1 MLRIYEKASIRK
13 LIRAVRKILVYLFRS
28 KMFLFI
34 FDELV
39 RTADKSLVRI
49 NHEGTLINLV
59 SSSVLTSY
67 RVRTFSSKEP
77 DTLAWISNF
86 QRGKTFWD
94 IGANVGLYSIYAAL
108 KSEAKVV
115 AIEPVPANVQM
126 LMKNLRANHLE
137 NQVVVIPLSLT
148 NITGVASLSIP
159 SDEAGIS
166 HVVFRESFDFEG
178 KKNQITPSLNTVGLS
193 WKDMQNWF
201 NLEIPNYVKID
212 VDGIEH
218 LILEGAG
225 DLLNQVEE
233 VLVEVNYNFLQQKQS
248 IMEIMTRHGFILT
261 SENVSPLS
269 TDLEHRETRN
279 QIWVKIQQ
287 SDLNS

>member
-49 NHEGTLINLV
+49 NHEGTLIHLV
-59 SSSVLTSY
+59 SSSVLTRY

-137 NQVVVIPLSLT
+137 KQVIVIPLSLT
-148 NITGVASLSIP
+148 NTTGVASLSIP

-178 KKNQITPSLNTVGLS
+178 KKNQITPSLNTIGLS

-225 DLLNQVEE
+225 DILNQVEE

>member
-49 NHEGTLINLV
+49 NHEGTLIHLV

-201 NLEIPNYVKID
+201 NLEIPSYVKID

>member
-1 MLRIYEKASIRK
+1 MLRIYEKASIRR
-13 LIRAVRKILVYLFRS
+13 LIKPARKILVYLFRS

-49 NHEGTLINLV
+49 NHEGILIRLV

-148 NITGVASLSIP
+148 NRTGVAGLSIP

-178 KKNQITPSLNTVGLS
+178 KKNQITPSLNTIGMS

-248 IMEIMTRHGFILT
+248 IMEIMARHGFILM
-261 SENVSPLS
+261 SEKVSPLT

-279 QIWVKIQQ
+279 QIWVKMQQ